1 MQAYKLTGKVDHSGQ
16 LIITK
21 PINLNPGDVEVIILQ
36 STTIENKFLNGK
48 SLETQNRL
56 FWQVESIENLVAT
69 QQPSIVKDIKMLA
82 GDYWGEDSSEDFLTF
97 LKEQRQHENS
107 ATE

>member
-1 MQAYKLTGKVDHSGQ
+1 MQAYKLTGKIDRSGK
-16 LIITK
+16 LIITE
-21 PINLNPGDVEVIILQ
+21 PTNLNPGDVEVIILQ
-36 STTIENKFLNGK
+36 SATTENKFNDK

-82 GDYWGEDSSEDFLTF
+82 GNYWQDDSSEDFLTF

>member
-1 MQAYKLTGKVDHSGQ
+1 MQAYKLTGKIDNSGK
-16 LIITK
+16 LIITE
-21 PINLNPGDVEVIILQ
+21 PTNLNPGDVEVIILQ
-36 STTIENKFLNGK
+36 SATTENKFNDK

-82 GDYWGEDSSEDFLTF
+82 GDYWQDDSSEDFLTF

>member
-1 MQAYKLTGKVDHSGQ
+1 MQAYKLTGKIDRSGK
-16 LIITK
+16 LIIIEPT
-21 PINLNPGDVEVIILQ
+21 NLNPGDVEVIILQ
-36 STTIENKFLNGK
+36 SATTENKFNDK

-69 QQPSIVKDIKMLA
+69 QQPSIAKDIKMLA
-82 GDYWGEDSSEDFLTF
+82 GDYWQDDSSKDFLTF

>member
-1 MQAYKLTGKVDHSGQ
+1 M
-16 LIITK
+16 ITVSHLFEK
-21 PINLNPGDVEVIILQ
+21 RYIILQ
-36 STTIENKFLNGK
+36 SATTENKFFNDK

-82 GDYWGEDSSEDFLTF
+82 GDYWEDDSSEDFLTF

>member
-1 MQAYKLTGKVDHSGQ
+1 MQAYKLTGKIDRSGK
-16 LIITK
+16 LIITE
-21 PINLNPGDVEVIILQ
+21 PTNLNPGDVEVIILH
-36 STTIENKFLNGK
+36 SATTENKFNDK

-82 GDYWGEDSSEDFLTF
+82 GDYWQDDSSEDFLTF

>member
-82 GDYWGEDSSEDFLTF
+82 GDYWQDDSSEDFLTF